1 MYLLIE
7 VGIHIS
13 MALNLENK
21 FIKMTFF
28 EFFFAGHAK
37 KSKQNGPSSMLCI
50 GHLRQCGI
58 FGEILPKTVVFFLDQ
73 TLLYILQLT
82 TLSV

>member
-37 KSKQNGPSSMLCI
+37 RSKQDGPSPMLCI
-50 GHLRQCGI
+50 RHLRHYGI
-58 FGEILPKTVVFFLDQ
+58 FGEILPNIVAFFLDQ